1 MQTIGQ
7 RVRFLRSSHNLSME
21 ELGKKID
28 SNSATISNI
37 ENDKSIPG
45 GKILIA
51 LSEYF
56 GVTTDYILKGT
67 DATIPEGNFPFFFSE
82 KWEKNYHIDPTK
94 VKRMC
99 VQALLEIAVNL
110 DDQDVKLLTTFAKRL
125 KGSYYEEFAEEPVRM
140 KRTK

>member
-7 RVRFLRSSHNLSME
+7 RVRYLRSSQNLSME

-51 LSEYF
+51 LSEFF

-67 DATIPEGNFPFFFSE
+67 DPVSTAGSSPFFFQE
-82 KWEKNYHIDPTK
+82 KWEKNYHPDQTK
-94 VKRMC
+94 VERGS
-99 VQALLEIAVNL
+99 VQALLEIAATL
-110 DDQDVKLLTTFAKRL
+110 DDQDVNLLTVFAKRL
-125 KGSYYEEFAEEPVRM
+125 KGSYHEELAEGRVMMEP
-140 KRTK
+140 TK